1 MAIEVGYMAEEIA
14 LFRQGVL
21 LHDIGKMGI
30 PDSILLKPGPLEPEE
45 WVIMRQH
52 PIYAWQLLKD
62 IPYLQQALDIP
73 YYHHE
78 KWDGSGYPL
87 GLEGEEIPLSARIF
101 AIVDVWDAL
110 NSDRPYRPAWP
121 EEEVIEYIRQQ
132 SGKHFDP
139 KLVELFLR
147 MMGNR

>member
-1 MAIEVGYMAEEIA
+1 
-14 LFRQGVL
+14 
-21 LHDIGKMGI
+21 
-30 PDSILLKPGPLEPEE
+30 
-45 WVIMRQH
+45 
-52 PIYAWQLLKD
+52 
-62 IPYLQQALDIP
+62 
-73 YYHHE
+73 
-78 KWDGSGYPL
+78 
-87 GLEGEEIPLSARIF
+87 LEGEEIPLSARIF